1 MYHFGRYFN
10 LICAC
15 KWFSGF
21 MKRHKKSLAERK
33 PSNISV
39 NRAVPS
45 NPVKLD
51 SWFQDVQKIFEQHN
65 FNSKPLHVF
74 NCDESCLQCT
84 DGWSYI
90 ICRRVTKTPKQL
102 GVNNEK

>member
-84 DGWSYI
+84 DG
-90 ICRRVTKTPKQL
+90 
-102 GVNNEK
+102 